1 MITMHQLYVLLCSS
15 VDLCGQYNI
24 KQDDRVNLITHPFFL
39 FLLAGGSESEVGVW
53 CMPDLEVWQV
63 I

>member
-1 MITMHQLYVLLCSS
+1 MHHLLCGS
-15 VDLCGQYNI
+15 VELWGQYNI
-24 KQDDRVNLITHPFFL
+24 KQDNRGNLITHSFFF